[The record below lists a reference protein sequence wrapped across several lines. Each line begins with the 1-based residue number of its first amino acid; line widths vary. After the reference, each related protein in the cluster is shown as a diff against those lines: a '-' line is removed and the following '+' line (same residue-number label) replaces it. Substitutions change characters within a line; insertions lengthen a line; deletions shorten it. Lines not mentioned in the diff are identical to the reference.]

1 MPPPDTRRV
10 IGSKIHALA
19 KHVTSDQECRRL
31 FGSNWST
38 KLVKGE
44 VVSRRD
50 ARKPGGARANWSIV
64 GNYIVQNVEKTK
76 ELNIRSVKKGRVN
89 PSNPIQTPVIVVAEP
104 VAQPIAAEENTR
116 EESAIENGTSIITRS
131 PKNLPLLTLSPS
143 FHSI

>member
-44 VVSRRD
+44 VVSSRD
-50 ARKPGGARANWSIV
+50 ARKPGGARANWIV
-64 GNYIVQNVEKTK
+64 NGKYIVQNREKTVQ
-76 ELNIRSVKKGRVN
+76 LNIRSVKKGPVT
-89 PSNPIQTPVIVVAEP
+89 PDPPIETPIVAPAVTIAPPVAEEIP
-104 VAQPIAAEENTR
+104 V
-116 EESAIENGTSIITRS
+116 ENGM
-131 PKNLPLLTLSPS
+131 
-143 FHSI
+143 